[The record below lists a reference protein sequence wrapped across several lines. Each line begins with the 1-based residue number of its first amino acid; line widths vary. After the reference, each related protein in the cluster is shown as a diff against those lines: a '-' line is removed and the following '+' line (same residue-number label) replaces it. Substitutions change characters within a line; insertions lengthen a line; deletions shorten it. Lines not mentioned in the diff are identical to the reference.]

1 MEERVELK
9 KGLKQ
14 SNVWALAL
22 GTIIGFGCFVLPGDW
37 IQEAGPIGTSLGLFL
52 GGLMMLV
59 IGKSY
64 GFMVRN
70 FPVAGGEYAYSYQK
84 FGRNHAFACG
94 WLLTLGYLLVV
105 PLNATALPILV
116 KFTAP
121 NLFTKGY
128 MYTVAGWDVY
138 IFEIIIASGSILI
151 FGFLNYRGVQVMGS
165 IQLLMVI
172 LLVGSVMLLGGGSF
186 LRSGVEISN
195 LQPLFAPDKTAL
207 ASILAILAISPWAYA
222 GFDTIPQASEE
233 FGFSPR
239 KALKLIFLAVL
250 IGALMYAIVT
260 LGTAIVFPWQQLVS
274 QKPVWATGTS
284 MKASMG
290 YLGLFFLITGV
301 TMGIFTGING
311 FYLATSRLLFSMG
324 RSKVLPRWFARIHPK
339 YKTPYNAIFFTM
351 IISVFA
357 PWFGRQV
364 ILWILDMS
372 AVGTA
377 VGYCYTCLAA
387 YFLSKALSKGS
398 RNVSHLAGF
407 LFAAG
412 FIVLLCVP
420 GMPAF
425 MGPQSWI
432 AFAAWVVMGVSF
444 YMLQA
449 KQYRRLHKDE
459 LDYLILGKKPG
470 NETGEERPLDNS

>member
-1 MEERVELK
+1 MEERVELQ

-14 SNVWALAL
+14 SNVWAIAL

-37 IQEAGPIGTSLGLFL
+37 IQKAGPVGTALGLFL

-64 GFMVRN
+64 GFMVSN

-94 WLLTLGYLLVV
+94 WLLTLGYLSVV
-105 PLNATALPILV
+105 PLNATALPILA
-116 KFTAP
+116 KFVAP
-121 NLFTKGY
+121 HLFTRGY
-128 MYTVAGWDVY
+128 LYTVAGWKVY
-138 IFEIIIASGSILI
+138 TFEIMIASSAILV
-151 FGFLNYRGVQVMGS
+151 FGFLNYKGVQVMGS

-172 LLVGSVMLLGGGSF
+172 LLVGSVALLGGGSF
-186 LRSGVEISN
+186 LKSGLEGGN
-195 LQPLFAPDKTAL
+195 LQPLYAPDKTPL
-207 ASILAILAISPWAYA
+207 ASILAILAIAPWAYA

-233 FGFSPR
+233 FGFSPK
-239 KALKLIFLAVL
+239 KALKLIILAIL
-250 IGALMYAIVT
+250 IGAVMYAIVT
-260 LGTAIVFPWQQLVS
+260 LGTAVVFPWQELVAR
-274 QKPVWATGTS
+274 KPMWATGES

-290 YLGLFFLITGV
+290 FLGLIFLITGV

-324 RSKVLPRWFARIHPK
+324 RSKALPAWFAKVHPK
-339 YKTPYNAIFFTM
+339 YKTPYNAIFFTLL
-351 IISVFA
+351 ISMVA

-377 VGYCYTCLAA
+377 VGYSYTCLAA
-387 YFLSKALSKGS
+387 YFLSKAYWGGWSKT
-398 RNVSHLAGF
+398 SHFIGF
-407 LFAAG
+407 LFALG
-412 FIVLLCVP
+412 FLVLLCVP

-425 MGPQSWI
+425 MGPQSWV
-432 AFAAWVVMGVSF
+432 AFALWVGMGITF
-444 YMLQA
+444 YTFQA
-449 KQYRRLHKDE
+449 KQYRRLPKKE
-459 LDYLILGKKPG
+459 LDYLILGKKAAV
-470 NETGEERPLDNS
+470 